1 MDKTTADRMKH
12 KRVKVRLDTGFFY
25 SGEILEA
32 NEDSLL
38 FRDKFGKDLA
48 LSYSAITVIEEIE

>member
-1 MDKTTADRMKH
+1 MKH

-38 FRDKFGKDLA
+38 FHDKFGKDLA
-48 LSYSAITVIEEIE
+48 LSYSAITVIEELE